1 MRGDESMI
9 NSNCSVISRI
19 LAWKFLV
26 RQKQLHDQRPRP
38 GGGKLLGQILD
49 NHSTSDVIG
58 LTGDR
63 SSRTRSA
70 KLADDHVV
78 RSEDTWQEKYSW
90 YPGVYGE
97 YLVGG
102 KLEEL
107 KRITG
112 RKKASGLK
120 ETRKNSKTK
129 CRGVAIECATLART
143 LWRTPHEQAKNGK
156 RAAKR
161 QRQGRR
167 FYLLTI

>member
-1 MRGDESMI
+1 MRGDEIMI

-19 LAWKFLV
+19 LAWIFRV

-78 RSEDTWQEKYSW
+78 RSEDT
-90 YPGVYGE
+90 
-97 YLVGG
+97 
-102 KLEEL
+102 
-107 KRITG
+107 
-112 RKKASGLK
+112 
-120 ETRKNSKTK
+120 
-129 CRGVAIECATLART
+129 
-143 LWRTPHEQAKNGK
+143 
-156 RAAKR
+156 
-161 QRQGRR
+161 
-167 FYLLTI
+167 